1 MQWDFNSKVFETQ
14 VIRLG
19 DTEERIVRGGRDRF
33 ALLPKA
39 FEGIKQIGVIGWGSQ
54 GPAQAQNLR
63 ESLADT
69 DIQVKVGL
77 RPGSASMAQ
86 ARAAGF
92 TEENDTLGEMFA
104 VIRESDMVLLLIA
117 DAAQAAQYKEIFAA
131 LKPGATLGLSH
142 GFLLGHLENEGAK
155 FPDNINVIGVC
166 PKGMGPSVRRLY
178 VQGKEIN

>member
-1 MQWDFNSKVFETQ
+1 MQWDFSSKVFETQ

-63 ESLADT
+63 ESLEGSGIT
-69 DIQVKVGL
+69 VKVGL
-77 RPGSASMAQ
+77 RPGSSSMQQ
-86 ARAAGF
+86 ARDAGF
-92 TEENDTLGEMFA
+92 SETNGTLGEMFD
-104 VIRESDMVLLLIA
+104 VIRESDLVLLLIS
-117 DAAQAAQYKEIFAA
+117 DAAMAEEHEKVLAN

-142 GFLLGHLENEGAK
+142 GF
-155 FPDNINVIGVC
+155 
-166 PKGMGPSVRRLY
+166 
-178 VQGKEIN
+178 